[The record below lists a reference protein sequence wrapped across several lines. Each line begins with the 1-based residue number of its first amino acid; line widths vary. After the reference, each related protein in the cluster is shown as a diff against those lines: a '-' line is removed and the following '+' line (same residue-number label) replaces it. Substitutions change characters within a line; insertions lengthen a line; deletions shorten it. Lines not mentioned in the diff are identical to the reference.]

1 MRLIVDDN
9 ASMPLAP
16 AVRDGLKIAPTH
28 LKQIKATFGRAI
40 DDFHEDL
47 VAKAAWYAEN
57 WVEQNLDQIADHL
70 DQSMNRWRN
79 IYRSARTLLSRA
91 TQPIE
96 SGLLTVGS
104 DEYKKHK
111 RHQDQANRQLNLLRN
126 DVSSF
131 GGTERSEF
139 YPYRYLASEG
149 FLPGY
154 NFTRLP
160 LRVFVP
166 AGDSTGEFISRP
178 RTIALREFGPRNLI
192 YYNGCKYRV
201 SQLIVQDAESSLSEA
216 KISTKAGY
224 FLIGEQKDL
233 EICPFSG
240 VSLGDNRPIDCNE
253 RAVDVCNWRT
263 NLYRV
268 LPHREGRRR
277 GGKTCLAARPAQR
290 FTLE

>member
-1 MRLIVDDN
+1 
-9 ASMPLAP
+9 
-16 AVRDGLKIAPTH
+16 
-28 LKQIKATFGRAI
+28 
-40 DDFHEDL
+40 
-47 VAKAAWYAEN
+47 
-57 WVEQNLDQIADHL
+57 
-70 DQSMNRWRN
+70 MNRWRN

-126 DVSSF
+126 DVGSS

-192 YYNGCKYRV
+192 YYNGSKYRV
-201 SQLIVQDAESSLSEA
+201 SQLIVQDAESSLTDA

-224 FLIGEQKDL
+224 FLTGEQKDL

-240 VSLGDNRPIDCNE
+240 VSLGDNANKEYLHDLLEMSESRAEEVDRISCEEEE
-253 RAVDVCNWRT
+253 RVSSGYEVSTYFAVD
-263 NLYRV
+263 
-268 LPHREGRRR
+268 
-277 GGKTCLAARPAQR
+277 GGD
-290 FTLE
+290 LEQYS